1 MATFT
6 PGSDVETT
14 ESSVEVTV
22 TPTAPL
28 SAGAHKF
35 QLIVVD
41 DSGNKSDPMVVTV
54 IVKDTQ
60 KPTAVLNAPEQ
71 VEFGKSFVL
80 TGVKSSDVPPGKVVR
95 FIWTLVG

>member
-1 MATFT
+1 MANFT
-6 PGSDVETT
+6 PGSDVVTT
-14 ESSVEVTV
+14 DPTVEVTV

-28 SAGAHKF
+28 AAGAHKF
-35 QLIVVD
+35 QLVVVD

-54 IVKDTQ
+54 IVKDTT
-60 KPTAVLNAPEQ
+60 KPTAILTAPEQ

-80 TGVKSSDVPPGKVVR
+80 SGTKSSDVPPGKVVQ